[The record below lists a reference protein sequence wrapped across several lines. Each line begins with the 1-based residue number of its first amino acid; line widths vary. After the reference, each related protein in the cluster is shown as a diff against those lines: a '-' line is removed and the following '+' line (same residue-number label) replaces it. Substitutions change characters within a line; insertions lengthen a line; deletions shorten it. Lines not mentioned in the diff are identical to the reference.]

1 MLASIHELNVMY
13 MHIGNH
19 SHIVETVPLSK
30 LVHYCKLPIH
40 CIVETVTDL
49 QEVWKGGCGRC
60 NLVTPPYE
68 FQIYLGVLSSK
79 NYLDILFFLIPFL
92 LLSPHFARKKI
103 IL

>member
-49 QEVWKGGCGRC
+49 QEVWKGGKAGGQVQPCDASLR
-60 NLVTPPYE
+60 VPD
-68 FQIYLGVLSSK
+68 LSWRS
-79 NYLDILFFLIPFL
+79 
-92 LLSPHFARKKI
+92 
-103 IL
+103 

>member
-1 MLASIHELNVMY
+1 MLASIHELNMMY

-49 QEVWKGGCGRC
+49 QEVWKGGAAGAT
-60 NLVTPPYE
+60 L
-68 FQIYLGVLSSK
+68 
-79 NYLDILFFLIPFL
+79 
-92 LLSPHFARKKI
+92 
-103 IL
+103 